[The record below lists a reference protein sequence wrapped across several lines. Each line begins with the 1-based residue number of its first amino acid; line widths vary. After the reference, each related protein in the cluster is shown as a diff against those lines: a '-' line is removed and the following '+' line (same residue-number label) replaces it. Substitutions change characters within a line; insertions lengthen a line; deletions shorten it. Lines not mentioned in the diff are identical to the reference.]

1 MAAFLLRGVWLL
13 SLLWAVLAEPQ
24 SPLQTPRAT
33 GSLEAWIATESP
45 YALQA
50 LLDNIGADGAKVK
63 GAAAGIVVASP
74 SKNEPDYF
82 YTWTRDASLVFKSL
96 VDALIAGNTSLQSK
110 IHAFISAQAHLQT
123 ISNPSGSLSAG
134 GLGEPKFAV
143 NMSSFN
149 GDWGRPQRD
158 GPALRA
164 TAMISYARWLVANG
178 YSQTVRS
185 IVWPVVQNDL
195 SYVAQF
201 WSFSGFDLW
210 EEVNSMSF
218 FTTAVQ
224 HRALVEGARLARQIG
239 RKCPGCES
247 QAPQIL
253 CYMQNYWTG
262 TYINS
267 NTDGGRS
274 GKDANSILAS
284 IHTFDPEAGCD
295 DLTFQPCS
303 AKSLANHK
311 VVTDAFRSIYA
322 LNSGIPP
329 GSAVAVGRYPE
340 DVYFGG
346 NPWYL
351 STFAAA
357 EQLYDAI
364 YQWKRM
370 GSISITDV
378 SLPFFKD
385 IHSSAVVGTYPS
397 SSAKF
402 KSIIRAVRHYAD
414 GYLAVAQNYTPESGD
429 LAEQYSRD
437 DGTPLSA
444 ADLTWSYASFLT
456 AIARRNSS
464 VPDPWGQTAAS
475 SIPRTCQTT
484 SATGPYGTATNTKW
498 PSDLTSISRTTS
510 HSISPTKTHTTV
522 TSTTTSTSPC
532 VTPDSIHV
540 TFNEVAK
547 TSLGQ
552 RIFIIGS
559 VPELGS
565 WDVESAIALS
575 ADQYTDDNH
584 LWYLTIKLSTGL
596 SFDYKYIR
604 KEGGESVVWEG
615 DPNRSYTVPRGCNVY
630 TGKRED
636 SWR

>member
-1 MAAFLLRGVWLL
+1 MAASLLRGALL
-13 SLLWAVLAEPQ
+13 LTLFWAVLADLQ
-24 SPLQTPRAT
+24 KPLQTPHAT
-33 GSLEAWIATESP
+33 GSLDAWIAKASP
-45 YALQA
+45 HALQV
-50 LLDNIGADGAKVK
+50 LLANIGADGAKVK

-74 SKNEPDYF
+74 SKKDPDYF
-82 YTWTRDASLVFKSL
+82 YTWTRDASLVFKGL
-96 VDALIAGNTSLQSK
+96 VDAFISGNASLQSN
-110 IHAFISAQAHLQT
+110 IHEFISAQAHLQV
-123 ISNPSGSLSAG
+123 ISNPSGDLSTG

-178 YSQTVRS
+178 HAETVKA

-201 WSFSGFDLW
+201 WSSSGFDLW
-210 EEVNSMSF
+210 EEVDSMSF

-224 HRALVEGARLARQIG
+224 HRALVEGTRLARDIG
-239 RKCPGCES
+239 HQCPSCES

-262 TYINS
+262 SYINS
-267 NTDGGRS
+267 NTGGGRS

-284 IHTFDPEAGCD
+284 IHTFDPQAACD

-311 VVTDAFRSIYA
+311 VVTDAFRSIYR
-322 LNSGIPP
+322 LNSGIPA

-357 EQLYDAI
+357 EQLYDAL
-364 YQWKRM
+364 YQWKRL

-397 SSAKF
+397 SSATF
-402 KSIIRAVRHYAD
+402 KSIIS
-414 GYLAVAQNYTPESGD
+414 AQNYTPDSGS
-429 LAEQYSRD
+429 LAEQFSRD

-456 AIARRNSS
+456 AIARRNAS

-484 SATGPYGTATNTKW
+484 SATGPYRTATNSEW
-498 PSDLTSISRTTS
+498 PSDLTSISRTS
-510 HSISPTKTHTTV
+510 SPPIGPTETDGTPTL
-522 TSTTTSTSPC
+522 TTTSSSPC

-540 TFNEVAK
+540 TFNEIAT

-552 RIFIIGS
+552 KIFIVGS
-559 VPELGS
+559 VPELGA

-575 ADQYTDDNH
+575 PDRYTHDNH
-584 LWYLTIKLSTGL
+584 LWYRTIQLSAGL
-596 SFDYKYIR
+596 KFEYKYIR
-604 KEGGESVVWEG
+604 KEVGKSVVWEG
-615 DPNRSYTVPRGCNVY
+615 DPNRSYTVPRGCNIY
-630 TGKRED
+630 AAKRED

>member
-1 MAAFLLRGVWLL
+1 
-13 SLLWAVLAEPQ
+13 
-24 SPLQTPRAT
+24 
-33 GSLEAWIATESP
+33 
-45 YALQA
+45 
-50 LLDNIGADGAKVK
+50 
-63 GAAAGIVVASP
+63 
-74 SKNEPDYF
+74 
-82 YTWTRDASLVFKSL
+82 
-96 VDALIAGNTSLQSK
+96 
-110 IHAFISAQAHLQT
+110 
-123 ISNPSGSLSAG
+123 
-134 GLGEPKFAV
+134 
-143 NMSSFN
+143 
-149 GDWGRPQRD
+149 
-158 GPALRA
+158 
-164 TAMISYARWLVANG
+164 
-178 YSQTVRS
+178 
-185 IVWPVVQNDL
+185 
-195 SYVAQF
+195 
-201 WSFSGFDLW
+201 
-210 EEVNSMSF
+210 MSF

-414 GYLAVAQNYTPESGD
+414 GYLAVAVS
-429 LAEQYSRD
+429 
-437 DGTPLSA
+437 
-444 ADLTWSYASFLT
+444 
-456 AIARRNSS
+456 
-464 VPDPWGQTAAS
+464 
-475 SIPRTCQTT
+475 
-484 SATGPYGTATNTKW
+484 
-498 PSDLTSISRTTS
+498 
-510 HSISPTKTHTTV
+510 
-522 TSTTTSTSPC
+522 
-532 VTPDSIHV
+532 
-540 TFNEVAK
+540 
-547 TSLGQ
+547 
-552 RIFIIGS
+552 
-559 VPELGS
+559 
-565 WDVESAIALS
+565 
-575 ADQYTDDNH
+575 
-584 LWYLTIKLSTGL
+584 
-596 SFDYKYIR
+596 
-604 KEGGESVVWEG
+604 
-615 DPNRSYTVPRGCNVY
+615 
-630 TGKRED
+630 
-636 SWR
+636 